1 MVPGDNERGA
11 ALIMAV
17 LIIIVLSML
26 GTVSLTLATHEIE
39 GVKAVREEAAARHL
53 AEAGADVIMS
63 WFHAPSSLGSDPAR
77 SGMAELFRPRFELPE
92 TGPSFFDASGTSQFT
107 GAPNAPDLLVDASR
121 PGDDRL
127 MNDPAT
133 GWFRALHALGRVLSV
148 KVYRPTVPGLLCT
161 VEVTAQAGGVTRT
174 ISLQLGARPLLPV
187 RAAVQAGALGL
198 EHAQAVPGPLPVL
211 AHWGTVKWS
220 GNVRLGSLPAIPVKT
235 GLAPVTGQ
243 AYSEMSRREDR
254 WLEFWVGGLAFVD
267 PSPFGPVEPPSN
279 VHSRQDPLP
288 GLNQDRWDY
297 EHLKQ
302 QALLFGTYYARGADG
317 LLYRNGTVQPGQ
329 GLSADE
335 AVRSAAIGDNH
346 GLVFVD
352 TLDGQ
357 PPSPTNLGTVTLE
370 PDYMEGLFFVNA
382 HVHVR
387 PRGTGQAVPA
397 LSPPAEGQ
405 RSPATRIPVQL
416 SQVHLNG
423 MLYTTGTV
431 QSDEPFRIYG
441 ALIAE
446 GGISPLNPSKTSSPI
461 EVWYTYELREGLLRG
476 LPLVYVA
483 PGTWSER

>member
-1 MVPGDNERGA
+1 
-11 ALIMAV
+11 
-17 LIIIVLSML
+17 
-26 GTVSLTLATHEIE
+26 
-39 GVKAVREEAAARHL
+39 
-53 AEAGADVIMS
+53 
-63 WFHAPSSLGSDPAR
+63 
-77 SGMAELFRPRFELPE
+77 
-92 TGPSFFDASGTSQFT
+92 
-107 GAPNAPDLLVDASR
+107 
-121 PGDDRL
+121 
-127 MNDPAT
+127 
-133 GWFRALHALGRVLSV
+133 
-148 KVYRPTVPGLLCT
+148 
-161 VEVTAQAGGVTRT
+161 
-174 ISLQLGARPLLPV
+174 
-187 RAAVQAGALGL
+187 
-198 EHAQAVPGPLPVL
+198 
-211 AHWGTVKWS
+211 
-220 GNVRLGSLPAIPVKT
+220 
-235 GLAPVTGQ
+235 
-243 AYSEMSRREDR
+243 
-254 WLEFWVGGLAFVD
+254 
-267 PSPFGPVEPPSN
+267 
-279 VHSRQDPLP
+279 
-288 GLNQDRWDY
+288 LNQDRWDY

>member
-1 MVPGDNERGA
+1 MVPRNNERGA

-26 GTVSLTLATHEIE
+26 GTVSLTLATHEVD
-39 GVKAVREEAAARHL
+39 GLKAVREEAAARHL
-53 AEAGADVIMS
+53 AEAGADVVMS
-63 WFHAPSSLGSDPAR
+63 WFHAPSTLRADPLGSA
-77 SGMAELFRPRFELPE
+77 AAALFRPRFELAG
-92 TGPSFFDASGTSQFT
+92 TGPSFFDASGASQFV
-107 GAPNAPDLLVDASR
+107 GSPDAPDLLIDASR

-127 MNDPAT
+127 LNDPAT
-133 GWFRALHALGRVLSV
+133 GWFRALHSLGRVLSLR
-148 KVYRPTVPGLLCT
+148 VYRPTIPGLLCT
-161 VEVTAQAGGVTRT
+161 VEVTAQSGGVTRT
-174 ISLQLGARPLLPV
+174 ISLELGARPLLPV
-187 RAAVQAGALGL
+187 RAAVQAGASGP
-198 EHAQAVPGPLPVL
+198 EQTVPGPLPVL
-211 AHWGTVKWS
+211 AHWGDVKWS
-220 GNVRLGSLPAIPVKT
+220 GNVRLGPLSSVPVKT

-254 WLEFWVGGLAFVD
+254 WLEYWIGGFAFLD
-267 PSPFGPVEPPSN
+267 PSPFGSVEPPSN
-279 VHSRQDPLP
+279 VHTRQDPLP

-302 QALLFGTYYARGADG
+302 QALLYGTYYARGADG

-335 AVRSAAIGDNH
+335 AVRSTAVGDH
-346 GLVFVD
+346 LGLVFVD

-370 PDYMEGLFFVNA
+370 PDYMEGLFVINA

-387 PRGTGQAVPA
+387 PKGAGRSVPA

-405 RSPATRIPVQL
+405 RSLATRIPVQL

-423 MLYTTGTV
+423 VLYTTGTI

-446 GGISPLNPSKTSSPI
+446 GGISPRDLSSTSSPI